1 MSKVIGI
8 DLGTT
13 NSVVAVMEG
22 GEPVVIP
29 NAEGSRLTPSVVGF
43 SKNGERLVGQLAKRQ
58 AVSNP
63 DRTVVS
69 IKRHMGS
76 DYKVTIDGKSYTP
89 QEISAM
95 ILQKLK
101 VDAEAYLGEKVTEAV
116 ITCPAYFTDS
126 QRQATKDAGA
136 IAGLKVLRIINEPTA
151 SALAY
156 GLDKIKD
163 GKEHRFLVYDLGGGT
178 FDVSIL
184 DLADGVF
191 EVEASSGNGH
201 LGGDDFDARVMD
213 WIADTFK
220 NQNGFELKRDP
231 MTNQRLKEAAEKAK
245 IELSSVMSTDI
256 NLPFI
261 TIDSNG
267 QPVHFDATLTR
278 AVFDQITEDLVQ
290 ATVEPMERAMK
301 DANLTIDDIDK
312 ILLVGGSSRIP
323 AVQTLIRN
331 KFHKEPSKGVNPDES
346 VAVGA
351 AIQAGV
357 LKGEVKDVLLLDVT
371 PLSLGIETLGGVFTT
386 MIKRNTTIPTS
397 KTQVFSTAVDNQPSV
412 DIHVLQGERPM
423 AADNKTLG
431 RFELSDIPPAPRG
444 VPQIQVTFDI
454 DANGIVHV
462 SAKDLGTGKEQKI
475 DITSSSGLSD
485 EEIKRMQDDAKAHE
499 AEDEKRKEAITA
511 KNNAEALIY
520 QAEKTVKELGD
531 KADQGK
537 VKEVNDAIAKL
548 KETLKGN
555 DTEKIKAD
563 AEALTKPLHE
573 LTEKLY
579 QQAQQAQQAQ
589 QQAQNAGAQQG
600 PQAGAKKDKDN
611 VVDADY
617 KVVNDDDKK

>member
-22 GEPVVIP
+22 GEPVVIS
-29 NAEGSRLTPSVVGF
+29 NTEGSRLTPSVVGF
-43 SKNGERLVGQLAKRQ
+43 SKTGERLIGQLAKRQ

-63 DRTVVS
+63 ARTIVS
-69 IKRHMGS
+69 IKRHMGETG
-76 DYKVTIDGKSYTP
+76 YKVKIDDKEYTP

-101 VDAEAYLGEKVTEAV
+101 ADAEAYLGESVTDAV

-136 IAGLKVLRIINEPTA
+136 IAGLNVLRIINEPTA

-156 GLDKIKD
+156 GLDKLKD

-184 DLADGVF
+184 NLADGVF
-191 EVEASSGNGH
+191 EVEASHGNGH

-213 WIADTFK
+213 WIATTFK
-220 NQNGFELKRDP
+220 AQNGFELKRDP

-245 IELSSVMSTDI
+245 IELSNVMSTDI

-261 TIDSNG
+261 TMDANG

-278 AVFDQITEDLVQ
+278 AMFDKITEDLVKE
-290 ATVEPMERAMK
+290 TVEPIDIALK
-301 DANLTIDDIDK
+301 DAGLTVNDIDK
-312 ILLVGGSSRIP
+312 VLLVGGSSRIP
-323 AVQTLIRN
+323 AVQTLVKE
-331 KFHKEPSKGVNPDES
+331 KFGKEPSKSVNPDES

-351 AIQAGV
+351 AVQAGV
-357 LKGEVKDVLLLDVT
+357 LKGDVKDVLLLDVT

-386 MIKRNTTIPTS
+386 MIKRNTTIPAS
-397 KTQVFSTAVDNQPSV
+397 KSQVFSTASDNQPSV

-423 AADNKTLG
+423 AANNKTLG
-431 RFELSDIPPAPRG
+431 RFELADIPPAPRG

-475 DITSSSGLSD
+475 DIKSSSGLSD
-485 EEIKRMQDDAKAHE
+485 EEIERMQQDAKAHE
-499 AEDEKRKEAITA
+499 EEDKKRKDLIEERN
-511 KNNAEALIY
+511 KGEALIY
-520 QAEKTVKELGD
+520 QAQKTIKDLGD
-531 KADQGK
+531 KADATK
-537 VKEVNDAIAKL
+537 VKEINDAIAVL
-548 KETLKGN
+548 QETLKGE
-555 DTEKIKAD
+555 DVEKMKAD
-563 AEALTKPLHE
+563 SEALTKPLYD
-573 LTEKLY
+573 LTSQMY
-579 QQAQQAQQAQ
+579 QQAQQAQQA
-589 QQAQNAGAQQG
+589 AGAENAGANKEAQDK
-600 PQAGAKKDKDN
+600 AKDN

-617 KVVNDDDKK
+617 KVVDDDKK

>member
-1 MSKVIGI
+1 
-8 DLGTT
+8 
-13 NSVVAVMEG
+13 MEG

-63 DRTVVS
+63 DRTIVS

-76 DYKVTIDGKSYTP
+76 DYKVTIDGKAYTP

-184 DLADGVF
+184 NLADGVF

-231 MTNQRLKEAAEKAK
+231 MTNQRLKEVAEKAK

-499 AEDEKRKEAITA
+499 AEDKKRKEAITA

-548 KETLKGN
+548 KETLKGD

-617 KVVNDDDKK
+617 KVVDDDKK

>member
-43 SKNGERLVGQLAKRQ
+43 SKTGEILVGQLAKRQ

-63 DRTVVS
+63 NRTVVS

-76 DYKVTIDGKSYTP
+76 DYKVNIDGKSYTP

-101 VDAEAYLGEKVTEAV
+101 TDAEAYLGEKVTEAV

-126 QRQATKDAGA
+126 QRQATKDAGR
-136 IAGLKVLRIINEPTA
+136 IAGLNVLRIINEPTA

-156 GLDKIKD
+156 GLDKL
-163 GKEHRFLVYDLGGGT
+163 GEGEHRVLVYDLGGGT

-184 DLADGVF
+184 NLADGVF
-191 EVEASSGNGH
+191 EVEASNGNGH

-220 NQNGFELKRDP
+220 KQNGFELKRDP

-245 IELSSVMSTDI
+245 IELSGVLNTEI

-261 TIDSNG
+261 TMDSNG
-267 QPVHFDATLTR
+267 APVHFDATLSR
-278 AVFDQITEDLVQ
+278 AEFDRITADLVQ
-290 ATVEPMERAMK
+290 ATIDPIDIAMR
-301 DANLTIDDIDK
+301 DAGVTNNDIEK

-323 AVQTLIRN
+323 AVQNLIKN
-331 KFHKEPSKGVNPDES
+331 KFGKEPNKGINPDES

-397 KTQVFSTAVDNQPSV
+397 KSQIFSTAADNQPSV

-475 DITSSSGLSD
+475 DIKSSSGLSD

-499 AEDEKRKEAITA
+499 EEDKKRKEAIMA

-520 QAEKTVKELGD
+520 QAEKTIKELGD
-531 KADQGK
+531 KADPAK
-537 VKEVNDAIAKL
+537 VKEVNDAVAKL
-548 KETLKGN
+548 KETMKSD

-563 AEALTKPLHE
+563 ADALTKPLHE

-589 QQAQNAGAQQG
+589 AQQQGQAQSQQNAKNG
-600 PQAGAKKDKDN
+600 KDD

-617 KVVNDDDKK
+617 KVVDDDKK

>member
-1 MSKVIGI
+1 
-8 DLGTT
+8 
-13 NSVVAVMEG
+13 MEG

-63 DRTVVS
+63 DRTIVS

-184 DLADGVF
+184 NLADGVF

-499 AEDEKRKEAITA
+499 AEDKKRKEAITA

-520 QAEKTVKELGD
+520 QAEKTIKELGD
-531 KADQGK
+531 KADAGK

-579 QQAQQAQQAQ
+579 QQAQQAQQ
-589 QQAQNAGAQQG
+589 QAQNAGAQQG

-617 KVVNDDDKK
+617 KVVDDDKK

>member
-1 MSKVIGI
+1 
-8 DLGTT
+8 
-13 NSVVAVMEG
+13 MEG

-43 SKNGERLVGQLAKRQ
+43 SKTGERLVGQLAKRQ

-63 DRTVVS
+63 SRTIVS

-76 DYKVTIDGKSYTP
+76 DYTVDIDGKKYTP

-101 VDAEAYLGEKVTEAV
+101 VDAEAYLGEKVTDAV
-116 ITCPAYFTDS
+116 ITCPAYFTDA
-126 QRQATKDAGA
+126 QRQATKDAGK
-136 IAGLKVLRIINEPTA
+136 IAGLNVLRIINEPTA
-151 SALAY
+151 SSLAY

-191 EVEASSGNGH
+191 EVRASNGNGH
-201 LGGDDFDARVMD
+201 LGGDDFDNRVMD
-213 WIADTFK
+213 WIADKFK
-220 NQNGFELKRDP
+220 AQNGFELKRDP
-231 MTNQRLKEAAEKAK
+231 MTNQRLKEAGEKAK

-261 TIDSNG
+261 TMDSNG

-278 AVFDQITEDLVQ
+278 AEFDKITDDLVQ
-290 ATVEPMERAMK
+290 ATVEPIDLAMR
-301 DANLTIDDIDK
+301 DAGVTVSDIDK
-312 ILLVGGSSRIP
+312 VLLVGGSSRIP

-331 KFHKEPSKGVNPDES
+331 KFGKEPSKGVNPDES

-397 KTQVFSTAVDNQPSV
+397 KSQVFSTAADNQPSV

-475 DITSSSGLSD
+475 DITSSTGLSD
-485 EEIKRMQDDAKAHE
+485 EEIQKMQDDAKAHE
-499 AEDEKRKEAITA
+499 AEDQKRKEAITA

-520 QAEKTVKELGD
+520 QAEKTVKDLGD
-531 KADQGK
+531 KADPAK
-537 VKEVNDAIAKL
+537 VKEINDAVAKL
-548 KETLKGN
+548 KETLKGD

-563 AEALTKPLHE
+563 ADALTKPLHE
-573 LTEKLY
+573 LTENLY
-579 QQAQQAQQAQ
+579 KQAQQAQQAQ
-589 QQAQNAGAQQG
+589 QQAAGQQGAQQ
-600 PQAGAKKDKDN
+600 QSAGKQDKDN

-617 KVVNDDDKK
+617 KVVDDDDKK

>member
-43 SKNGERLVGQLAKRQ
+43 SKTGERLVGQLAKRQ

-63 DRTVVS
+63 DRTIVS

-101 VDAEAYLGEKVTEAV
+101 ADAEAYLGETVSEAV

-126 QRQATKDAGA
+126 QRQATKDAGK
-136 IAGLKVLRIINEPTA
+136 IAGLNVLRIINEPTA
-151 SALAY
+151 SSLAY
-156 GLDKIKD
+156 GLDKIND
-163 GKEHRFLVYDLGGGT
+163 GKEHTVLVYDLGGGT

-184 DLADGVF
+184 HLADGVF
-191 EVEASSGNGH
+191 EVKASNGNGH

-220 NQNGFELKRDP
+220 KQNGFELRRDP
-231 MTNQRLKEAAEKAK
+231 MTNQRLKEAGEKAK
-245 IELSSVMSTDI
+245 IELSGVMSTEI
-256 NLPFI
+256 NLPFL
-261 TIDSNG
+261 TVDSNG

-278 AVFDQITEDLVQ
+278 AEFDRITEDLVQ
-290 ATVEPMERAMK
+290 ATVAPIDIAMK
-301 DANLTIDDIDK
+301 DAGVTAADIEK

-323 AVQTLIRN
+323 AVQTLIKN
-331 KFHKEPSKGVNPDES
+331 KFGKEPNKGINPDES

-386 MIKRNTTIPTS
+386 MIKRNTTIPTQ
-397 KTQVFSTAVDNQPSV
+397 KTQIFSTAADNQPSV

-485 EEIKRMQDDAKAHE
+485 EEIERMQQDAKTHE
-499 AEDEKRKEAITA
+499 EEDKKRKDAVTA
-511 KNNAEALIY
+511 RNNAEALIY

-531 KADQGK
+531 KADAAK
-537 VKEVNDAIAKL
+537 VKEVNDAIVKL
-548 KETLKGN
+548 KETLKG
-555 DTEKIKAD
+555 DDAEKIKAD

-579 QQAQQAQQAQ
+579 QQAQQAAQGAQAQ
-589 QQAQNAGAQQG
+589 QQQG
-600 PQAGAKKDKDN
+600 PQAGAQGSKDD

-617 KVVNDDDKK
+617 KVVDDDKK

>member
-22 GEPVVIP
+22 GEPVVIS
-29 NAEGSRLTPSVVGF
+29 NTEGSRLTPSVVGF
-43 SKNGERLVGQLAKRQ
+43 SKTGERLIGQLAKRQ

-63 DRTVVS
+63 ARTIVS
-69 IKRHMGS
+69 IKRHMGETG
-76 DYKVTIDGKSYTP
+76 YKVKIDDKEYTP

-101 VDAEAYLGEKVTEAV
+101 ADAEAYLGESVTDAV

-136 IAGLKVLRIINEPTA
+136 IAGLNVLRIINEPTA

-156 GLDKIKD
+156 GLDKLKD

-184 DLADGVF
+184 NLADGVF
-191 EVEASSGNGH
+191 EVEASHGNGH

-213 WIADTFK
+213 WIGTTFK
-220 NQNGFELKRDP
+220 AQNGFELKRDP

-245 IELSSVMSTDI
+245 IELSNVMSTDI

-261 TIDSNG
+261 TMDANG

-278 AVFDQITEDLVQ
+278 AMFDKITEDLVKE
-290 ATVEPMERAMK
+290 TVEPIDIALK
-301 DANLTIDDIDK
+301 DAGLTVNDIDK
-312 ILLVGGSSRIP
+312 VLLVGGSSRIP
-323 AVQTLIRN
+323 AVQTLVKE
-331 KFHKEPSKGVNPDES
+331 KFGKEPSKSVNPDES

-351 AIQAGV
+351 AVQAGV
-357 LKGEVKDVLLLDVT
+357 LKGDVKDVLLLDVT

-386 MIKRNTTIPTS
+386 MIKRNTTIPAS
-397 KTQVFSTAVDNQPSV
+397 KSQVFSTASDNQPSV

-423 AADNKTLG
+423 AANNKTLG
-431 RFELSDIPPAPRG
+431 RFELADIPPAPRG

-475 DITSSSGLSD
+475 DIKSSSGLSD
-485 EEIKRMQDDAKAHE
+485 EEIERMQQDAKAHE
-499 AEDEKRKEAITA
+499 EEDKKRKDLIEERN
-511 KNNAEALIY
+511 KGEALIY
-520 QAEKTVKELGD
+520 QAQKTIKDLGD
-531 KADQGK
+531 KADAAK
-537 VKEVNDAIAKL
+537 VKEINDAIAVL
-548 KETLKGN
+548 QETLKGE
-555 DTEKIKAD
+555 DVEKMKSD
-563 AEALTKPLHE
+563 SEALTKPLYD
-573 LTEKLY
+573 LTSKMY
-579 QQAQQAQQAQ
+579 QQAQQAQQA
-589 QQAQNAGAQQG
+589 AGAENAGANKEAQDK
-600 PQAGAKKDKDN
+600 AKDN

-617 KVVNDDDKK
+617 KVVDDDKK

>member
-22 GEPVVIP
+22 GEPVVIS
-29 NAEGSRLTPSVVGF
+29 NTEGSRLTPSVVGF
-43 SKNGERLVGQLAKRQ
+43 SKTGERLVGQLAKRQ

-63 DRTVVS
+63 ARTIVS
-69 IKRHMGS
+69 IKRHMGE
-76 DYKVTIDGKSYTP
+76 DGYKVKIDDKDYTP

-101 VDAEAYLGEKVTEAV
+101 ADAEAYLGETVTEAV

-136 IAGLKVLRIINEPTA
+136 IAGLNVLRIINEPTA

-156 GLDKIKD
+156 GLDKVKD

-184 DLADGVF
+184 NLADGVF
-191 EVEASSGNGH
+191 EVEASHGNGH

-213 WIADTFK
+213 WIATTFK
-220 NQNGFELKRDP
+220 AQNGFDLRRDP

-245 IELSSVMSTDI
+245 IELSNVMTTDI

-261 TIDSNG
+261 TMDVDG
-267 QPVHFDATLTR
+267 QPVHFDAALTR
-278 AVFDQITEDLVQ
+278 AMFDKITEDLVQ
-290 ATVEPMERAMK
+290 ETVEPIDIALK
-301 DANLTIDDIDK
+301 DAGLTASDIDK
-312 ILLVGGSSRIP
+312 VLLVGGSSRIP
-323 AVQTLIRN
+323 AVQTLVKN
-331 KFHKEPSKGVNPDES
+331 KFGKEPSKSVNPDES

-351 AIQAGV
+351 AVQAGV
-357 LKGEVKDVLLLDVT
+357 LKGDVKDVLLLDVT

-386 MIKRNTTIPTS
+386 MIKRNTTIPAS
-397 KTQVFSTAVDNQPSV
+397 KSQVFSTAADNQPSV

-423 AADNKTLG
+423 AANNKTLG
-431 RFELSDIPPAPRG
+431 RFELTDIPPAPRG

-475 DITSSSGLSD
+475 DIKSSSGLSD
-485 EEIKRMQDDAKAHE
+485 EEIEKMQQDAKAHE
-499 AEDEKRKEAITA
+499 EEDKKRKELIEERN
-511 KNNAEALIY
+511 KGEALIY
-520 QAEKTVKELGD
+520 QAQKTIKDLGD
-531 KADQGK
+531 KADASK
-537 VKEVNDAIAKL
+537 VEEINKAINAL
-548 KETLKGN
+548 QESLKGE
-555 DTEKIKAD
+555 DIEKMKAD
-563 AEALTKPLHE
+563 AEALTKPLYD
-573 LTEKLY
+573 LTSQMY
-579 QQAQQAQQAQ
+579 QQAQQAQQT
-589 QQAQNAGAQQG
+589 AGAEGQ
-600 PQAGAKKDKDN
+600 PGATGGNQKKSDDN

-617 KVVNDDDKK
+617 KVVDDDKK

>member
-499 AEDEKRKEAITA
+499 AEDKKRKEAITA

-548 KETLKGN
+548 KETLKGD

-579 QQAQQAQQAQ
+579 QQAQQAQ

>member
-1 MSKVIGI
+1 
-8 DLGTT
+8 
-13 NSVVAVMEG
+13 MEG

-63 DRTVVS
+63 DRTIVS

-184 DLADGVF
+184 NLADGVF

-499 AEDEKRKEAITA
+499 AEDKKRKEAITA

>member
-22 GEPVVIP
+22 GEPVVIS

-43 SKNGERLVGQLAKRQ
+43 SKNGERLVGQLAKHQ

-69 IKRHMGS
+69 IKRHMGEDS
-76 DYKVTIDGKSYTP
+76 FKVNIDGKSYTP

-101 VDAEAYLGEKVTEAV
+101 TDAEAYLGETVTDAV

-126 QRQATKDAGA
+126 QRQATKDAGT
-136 IAGLKVLRIINEPTA
+136 IAGLNVLRIINEPTA
-151 SALAY
+151 SSLAY
-156 GLDKIKD
+156 GLDKVKD

-184 DLADGVF
+184 NLADGVF
-191 EVEASSGNGH
+191 EVEASHGNGH
-201 LGGDDFDARVMD
+201 LGGDDFDARIMD
-213 WIADTFK
+213 WIATTFK
-220 NQNGFELKRDP
+220 AQNGFELRRDP
-231 MTNQRLKEAAEKAK
+231 MTNQRLKESAEKAK
-245 IELSSVMSTDI
+245 IELSNMMSTDI

-261 TIDSNG
+261 TMDVNG
-267 QPVHFDATLTR
+267 QPVHFNATLTR
-278 AVFDQITEDLVQ
+278 AMFDKITEDLVMD
-290 ATVEPMERAMK
+290 TMEPIDLALK
-301 DANLTIDDIDK
+301 DAGLTVNDIDK
-312 ILLVGGSSRIP
+312 VLLVGGSSRIP
-323 AVQTLIRN
+323 AVQTLIKN
-331 KFHKEPSKGVNPDES
+331 KFGKEPSKSVNPDES

-397 KTQVFSTAVDNQPSV
+397 KSQVFSTASDNQPSV

-423 AADNKTLG
+423 AANNKTLG
-431 RFELSDIPPAPRG
+431 RFELADIPPAPRG

-475 DITSSSGLSD
+475 DIKSSSGLTD
-485 EEIKRMQDDAKAHE
+485 EEIERMQQDAKAHE
-499 AEDEKRKEAITA
+499 EEDKKHKEVIEERN
-511 KNNAEALIY
+511 KGEALIY
-520 QAEKTVKELGD
+520 QAQKTIKDLGD
-531 KADQGK
+531 KADAEK
-537 VKEVNDAIAKL
+537 VKEINEAIGKL
-548 KETLKGN
+548 QETLKGE
-555 DTEKIKAD
+555 DAEKMKAD
-563 AEALTKPLHE
+563 AEALTKPLYE
-573 LTEKLY
+573 LTSKMYE
-579 QQAQQAQQAQ
+579 AAQ
-589 QQAQNAGAQQG
+589 QQGAAGAESAQQE
-600 PQAGAKKDKDN
+600 KKADDN

-617 KVVNDDDKK
+617 KVVDDDKK

>member
-1 MSKVIGI
+1 
-8 DLGTT
+8 
-13 NSVVAVMEG
+13 MEG

-63 DRTVVS
+63 DRTIVS

-184 DLADGVF
+184 NLADGVF

-499 AEDEKRKEAITA
+499 AEDKKRKEAITA

-520 QAEKTVKELGD
+520 QAEKTIKELGD
-531 KADQGK
+531 KADAGK

-579 QQAQQAQQAQ
+579 QQAQQ
-589 QQAQNAGAQQG
+589 QAQNAGAQQG

-617 KVVNDDDKK
+617 KVVDDDKK

>member
-1 MSKVIGI
+1 
-8 DLGTT
+8 
-13 NSVVAVMEG
+13 
-22 GEPVVIP
+22 
-29 NAEGSRLTPSVVGF
+29 
-43 SKNGERLVGQLAKRQ
+43 
-58 AVSNP
+58 
-63 DRTVVS
+63 
-69 IKRHMGS
+69 MGS
-76 DYKVTIDGKSYTP
+76 DYTVDIDGKKYTP

-101 VDAEAYLGEKVTEAV
+101 VDAEAYLGEKVTDAV
-116 ITCPAYFTDS
+116 ITCPAYFTDA
-126 QRQATKDAGA
+126 QRQATKDAGK
-136 IAGLKVLRIINEPTA
+136 IAGLNVLRIINEPTA
-151 SALAY
+151 SSLAY

-191 EVEASSGNGH
+191 EVRASNGNGH
-201 LGGDDFDARVMD
+201 LGGDDFDNRVMD
-213 WIADTFK
+213 WIADKFK
-220 NQNGFELKRDP
+220 AQNGFELKRDP
-231 MTNQRLKEAAEKAK
+231 MTNQRLKEAGEKAK

-261 TIDSNG
+261 TMDSNG

-278 AVFDQITEDLVQ
+278 AEFDKITDDLVQ
-290 ATVEPMERAMK
+290 ATVEPIDLAMR
-301 DANLTIDDIDK
+301 DAGVTVSDIDK
-312 ILLVGGSSRIP
+312 VLLVGGSSRIP

-331 KFHKEPSKGVNPDES
+331 KFGKEPSKGVNPDES

-397 KTQVFSTAVDNQPSV
+397 KSQVFSTAADNQPSV

-475 DITSSSGLSD
+475 DITSSTGLSD
-485 EEIKRMQDDAKAHE
+485 EEIQKMQDDAKAHE
-499 AEDEKRKEAITA
+499 AEDQKRKEAITA

-520 QAEKTVKELGD
+520 QAEKTVKDLGD
-531 KADQGK
+531 KADPAK
-537 VKEVNDAIAKL
+537 VKEINDAVAKL
-548 KETLKGN
+548 KETLKGD

-563 AEALTKPLHE
+563 ADALTKPLHE
-573 LTEKLY
+573 LTENLY
-579 QQAQQAQQAQ
+579 KQAQQAQQAQ
-589 QQAQNAGAQQG
+589 QQAAGQQGAQQ
-600 PQAGAKKDKDN
+600 QSAGKQDKDN

-617 KVVNDDDKK
+617 KVVDDDDKK

>member
-63 DRTVVS
+63 DRTIVS

-184 DLADGVF
+184 NLADGVF

-499 AEDEKRKEAITA
+499 AEDKKRKEAITA

-579 QQAQQAQQAQ
+579 QQAQQAQQ
-589 QQAQNAGAQQG
+589 QAQNAGAQQG

>member
-76 DYKVTIDGKSYTP
+76 DYKVTIDGKAYTP

-499 AEDEKRKEAITA
+499 AEDKKRKEAITA

-520 QAEKTVKELGD
+520 QAEKTIKELGD
-531 KADQGK
+531 KADAGK

-600 PQAGAKKDKDN
+600 QAAGAKRDKDN

-617 KVVNDDDKK
+617 KVVDDDKK

>member
-43 SKNGERLVGQLAKRQ
+43 SKTGERLVGQLAKRQ

-63 DRTVVS
+63 SRTVVS
-69 IKRHMGS
+69 IKRHMGE

-101 VDAEAYLGEKVTEAV
+101 ADAEAYVGEKVTDAV

-136 IAGLKVLRIINEPTA
+136 IAGLNVLRIINEPTA
-151 SALAY
+151 SSLAY

-163 GKEHRFLVYDLGGGT
+163 GKEHRFLIYDLGGGT

-184 DLADGVF
+184 NLADGVF
-191 EVEASSGNGH
+191 EVEASHGNGH
-201 LGGDDFDARVMD
+201 LGGDDFDARVME
-213 WIADTFK
+213 WIAK
-220 NQNGFELKRDP
+220 KYKEQNGIDLKCDP

-245 IELSSVMSTDI
+245 IELSGVMSTDI
-256 NLPFI
+256 NLPFLS
-261 TIDSNG
+261 IDANG
-267 QPVHFDATLTR
+267 QPVHFNQTLSR
-278 AVFDQITEDLVQ
+278 AEFDSITEDLVRM
-290 ATVEPMERAMK
+290 TEEPIDIALK
-301 DANLTIDDIDK
+301 DANLSINDIDK
-312 ILLVGGSSRIP
+312 VLLVGGSSRIP
-323 AVQTLIRN
+323 AVQALIKN
-331 KFHKEPSKGVNPDES
+331 KFGKEASKGVNPDES

-351 AIQAGV
+351 AVQAGV

-397 KTQVFSTAVDNQPSV
+397 KSQVFSTAADNQSAV
-412 DIHVLQGERPM
+412 DIHVLQGERAM

-431 RFELSDIPPAPRG
+431 RFQLTDIPLAPRG

-475 DITSSSGLSD
+475 EIKSSSGLSD
-485 EEIKRMQDDAKAHE
+485 EEIEKMQNDAKAHE
-499 AEDEKRKEAITA
+499 AEDKKRKETITV
-511 KNNAEALIY
+511 KNNAESLIY
-520 QAEKTVKELGD
+520 QAQKTIKELGD
-531 KADQGK
+531 KADAQK
-537 VKEVNDAIAKL
+537 VKEINDAISKL
-548 KETLKGN
+548 QESLKG
-555 DTEKIKAD
+555 DDVEKIKAD
-563 AEALTKPLHE
+563 ADALTKPLHE
-573 LTEKLY
+573 MSQKMYEQAQKAQQT
-579 QQAQQAQQAQ
+579 QQANQQASSAGQ
-589 QQAQNAGAQQG
+589 QQQKSG
-600 PQAGAKKDKDN
+600 DKDN

-617 KVVNDDDKK
+617 KVVDDDKK

>member
-63 DRTVVS
+63 DRTIVS

-126 QRQATKDAGA
+126 QRQATMDAGA

-184 DLADGVF
+184 NLADGVF

-499 AEDEKRKEAITA
+499 AEDKKRKEAITA

-520 QAEKTVKELGD
+520 QAEKTIKELGD
-531 KADQGK
+531 KADAGK

>member
-1 MSKVIGI
+1 
-8 DLGTT
+8 
-13 NSVVAVMEG
+13 MEG

-63 DRTVVS
+63 DRTIVS

-76 DYKVTIDGKSYTP
+76 DYKVTIDGKAYTP

-184 DLADGVF
+184 NLADGVF

-499 AEDEKRKEAITA
+499 AEDKKRKEAITA

-520 QAEKTVKELGD
+520 QAEKTVKELRD

-548 KETLKGN
+548 KETLKGD

-617 KVVNDDDKK
+617 KVVDDDKK